1 LDSVTDRITIK
12 DFLPNGMPAGGEIK
26 VLIDSLFNPLSLNE
40 RDFPAMIGI
49 LSINDGNL
57 YSVEEGV
64 VAFSATKA
72 TSISNVEI
80 LADDHTVQEHVEF

>member
-1 LDSVTDRITIK
+1 ML
-12 DFLPNGMPAGGEIK
+12 AGNKIEI
-26 VLIDSLFNPLSLNE
+26 LIDSLYNPLSLRE
-40 RDFPAMIGI
+40 RDFPATIAI
-49 LSINDGNL
+49 LSSNDGNL

-80 LADDHTVQEHVEF
+80 IADDHTVQEHVEFQIKF